1 MPYVKARKL
10 HFKAKKA
17 FCKLTMAGIEALER
31 IVDLRSDTVTKPT
44 PAMREA
50 MASAE
55 VDDDVLGVDP
65 TVEQLQKQMAKICGK
80 EAGLFVPSG
89 TMGNLISVLVH
100 CEVRGS
106 EAIIGSK
113 SHIHLYEQGGIS
125 TLGNVYSH
133 IVPNEIDGTM
143 DLGKIE
149 EAIREDDIHFPK
161 TQVICIENTHASS
174 GGRCISPEYTDKVG
188 ALARRYSSKL
198 HIDGARIFNAAAALG
213 VSVGRLVQAADSISV
228 CLSKGLGAP
237 IGSVIVG
244 SFEFIA
250 KARRLRKALGGGM
263 RQLGVLA
270 APALVSLS
278 DIVGKLHIDHQNA
291 RLLAEGIDKVEGL
304 CVDLASV
311 ESNMVF
317 VEVTKESMLSAEEI
331 CEALKNHGILV
342 MYMDKHKFRAV
353 LHHQISQDD
362 VKHAIKCFQDISTH
376 STLPNGNI

>member
-1 MPYVKARKL
+1 MAGLEATNGYVK
-10 HFKAKKA
+10 
-17 FCKLTMAGIEALER
+17 R

-65 TVEQLQKQMAKICGK
+65 TVDRLQQQMAQICGK
-80 EAGLFVPSG
+80 DAGLFVASG

-133 IVPNEIDGTM
+133 IVPNEIDGTI
-143 DLGKIE
+143 DLEKIE
-149 EAIREDDIHFPK
+149 AAIRADDVHFPN
-161 TQVICIENTHASS
+161 TRLICLENTHGSS

-188 ALARRYSSKL
+188 ALARRYGAKL
-198 HIDGARIFNAAAALG
+198 HIDGARIFNAATALK
-213 VSVGRLVQAADSISV
+213 VSVKRLVQAADSISV

-270 APALVSLS
+270 APGLVSLNE
-278 DIVGKLHIDHQNA
+278 IVGKLQMDHQNA
-291 RLLAEGIDKVEGL
+291 RLLAEGLNNVKGL
-304 CVDLASV
+304 HVDLTCV
-311 ESNMVF
+311 ETNMVF
-317 VEVTKESMLSAEEI
+317 IEVTSESRLSAEDI
-331 CEALKNHGILV
+331 CKALKDRGTLV
-342 MYMDKHKFRAV
+342 MALDKHKFRAV

-362 VKHAIKCFQDISTH
+362 VMHAIKCFQDILAHPAIS
-376 STLPNGNI
+376 NGSM